1 MKNKDKTSKPVLD
14 GYLQRLYLR
23 ARARWVQWM
32 SRHSQRLGR
41 RGLMI
46 AFGVFIIMIAT
57 GCLLLI
63 FSGGTLLRTSPSI
76 SPDKIISI
84 RAPDQPYI
92 PIPVPDTLLQQQV
105 AAFRRYMADLEKT
118 EAGRK
123 TRDSLLN
130 ERPGLMDSIAIAE
143 TLYTNQN

>member
-1 MKNKDKTSKPVLD
+1 MKNNDKASKAVLD
-14 GYLQRLYLR
+14 GYLQKLYLK

-32 SRHSQRLGR
+32 SRHSQRLSR

-46 AFGVFIIMIAT
+46 AFSVFITIITT

-63 FSGGTLLRTSPSI
+63 FSGGMPLGTSPSI
-76 SPDKIISI
+76 SPSKIITI
-84 RAPDQPYI
+84 RAPDTTNSLKM
-92 PIPVPDTLLQQQV
+92 VRDTLLQQQLS
-105 AAFRRYMADLEKT
+105 AFRRYMAELENS

-123 TRDSLLN
+123 TRDSLLRA
-130 ERPGLMDSIAIAE
+130 RPGLMDSIAIAE

>member
-1 MKNKDKTSKPVLD
+1 MKDNYKISKTVLD
-14 GYLQRLYLR
+14 GYLLKLYRR

-46 AFGVFIIMIAT
+46 VFGVFTTMIAA
-57 GCLLLI
+57 GCAMLI
-63 FSGGTLLRTSPSI
+63 FAAGTLLRTSPSI
-76 SPDKIISI
+76 SPYKIISI
-84 RAPDQPYI
+84 RAPDTTRSPKI
-92 PIPVPDTLLQQQV
+92 VRDTLLQQQLS
-105 AAFRRYMADLEKT
+105 AFRRYMAELEKS

-123 TRDSLLN
+123 TRDSLLRA
-130 ERPGLMDSIAIAE
+130 RPGLIDSIAIAE

>member
-1 MKNKDKTSKPVLD
+1 MKNNDKVGEPVLD
-14 GYLQRLYLR
+14 GYLQKLYLR
-23 ARARWVQWM
+23 VRARWVQWM

-41 RGLMI
+41 RGLMMT
-46 AFGVFIIMIAT
+46 FGVFTIMIAT

-63 FSGGTLLRTSPSI
+63 FSGGTLLHTRPSV

-84 RAPDQPYI
+84 RAPDPARSEKN
-92 PIPVPDTLLQQQV
+92 VRDTLLQQQLS
-105 AAFRRYMADLEKT
+105 AFRQYMAELEKS

-123 TRDSLLN
+123 TRDSLLRA
-130 ERPGLMDSIAIAE
+130 RPGLMDSIAIAE

>member
-1 MKNKDKTSKPVLD
+1 MKNNDKASKAVLD
-14 GYLQRLYLR
+14 GFLQKLYLK

-46 AFGVFIIMIAT
+46 AFSVFITIITT

-63 FSGGTLLRTSPSI
+63 FSGGMLLGTSPSI
-76 SPDKIISI
+76 SPSKIISI

-92 PIPVPDTLLQQQV
+92 PIPVPDTLLLQQV
-105 AAFRRYMADLEKT
+105 AAFRRYMAELENS

-123 TRDSLLN
+123 TRDSLLRA
-130 ERPGLMDSIAIAE
+130 RPGLMDSITIAE